1 MENYVDGSA
10 FRQMVIQAAYA
21 IEARKKELN
30 DLNVFPVPDGD
41 TGINMSA
48 TINAAAR
55 ELEKE
60 EGGTLGEV
68 AETAAM
74 CMLRGARGNSR
85 RHYIAVVSGFFQACQ
100 RPGER

>member
-1 MENYVDGSA
+1 MENYVDGAA

-55 ELEKE
+55 ELEKS

-74 CMLRGARGNSR
+74 CDEALLESYLETGTVTSLVLGHLM
-85 RHYIAVVSGFFQACQ
+85 H
-100 RPGER
+100 